1 MADKNKL
8 QLARATQTGSE
19 NTRTISP
26 TTSRANEQVKALM
39 GVINK
44 IRLSRGWSILPP
56 QDAEI
61 TARAW
66 AEILADVPA
75 EAINDLYLLTVET
88 RAKALGNGKEPPEP
102 SAELMLSLWSG
113 PNGLRHRLGDLRAL
127 GQLEAGDAGHA
138 CPDCFG
144 SGLRY
149 HTDRDTGRVIGVG
162 GICDHRRLYG

>member
-1 MADKNKL
+1 
-8 QLARATQTGSE
+8 
-19 NTRTISP
+19 
-26 TTSRANEQVKALM
+26 M

-44 IRLSRGWSILPP
+44 FRLSRGWSILPP

-66 AEILADVPA
+66 AEILEDVPA
-75 EAINDLYLLTVET
+75 EAVNDLYRLAVET
-88 RAKALGNGKEPPEP
+88 RAKAIGNGKEPPEV

-113 PNGLRHRLGDLRAL
+113 PNGLKLRRGAL
-127 GQLEAGDAGHA
+127 EGLRQLEEGDAGHA

-149 HTDRDTGRVIGVG
+149 HTDQVTGRVIGVG
-162 GICDHRRLYG
+162 GICDHRRLG